1 MTPFVPTQFAP
12 SKPQK
17 VLISLRLDEQM
28 LDKIDSTSVKYD
40 MSRNEFICQCIKF
53 AFEPLTNS
61 NNK

>member
-40 MSRNEFICQCIKF
+40 MSRNEFICQ
-53 AFEPLTNS
+53 
-61 NNK
+61 